1 MIERRFIMSD
11 TNTEVTKLISECL
24 EGKRPEY
31 IIADMSE
38 LDKEIRDMVLNELPW
53 FLDSAKLALNKRV
66 TNLFVQYS
74 KISYEDARY
83 FNIRICGLK
92 LEINEYIHRIQNIL
106 IYTTEPTSRIIQDIM
121 LFIDMIDNQYEYI
134 ENEFVKLYCN

>member
-1 MIERRFIMSD
+1 MSD
-11 TNTEVTKLISECL
+11 TNTEIEKLISECL

-31 IIADMSE
+31 MIADMSE
-38 LDKEIRDMVLNELPW
+38 LDREIRDMVCNELPW
-53 FLDSAKLALNKRV
+53 FLDGKKLALNERD
-66 TNLFVQYS
+66 TNLFVQY
-74 KISYEDARY
+74 KISYENARY

-92 LEINEYIHRIQNIL
+92 LEIDEYMRRIQNIL

>member
-1 MIERRFIMSD
+1 MSD
-11 TNTEVTKLISECL
+11 TNTEIEKLISECL
-24 EGKRPEY
+24 EGKHPEY

-53 FLDSAKLALNKRV
+53 FLDGKKLVLNERA
-66 TNLFVQYS
+66 TNLFVQC
-74 KISYEDARY
+74 KISYENARY

-92 LEINEYIHRIQNIL
+92 LEIDEYMHRIKNIL

-121 LFIDMIDNQYEYI
+121 LFIDMIDSQYEYI

>member
-1 MIERRFIMSD
+1 M
-11 TNTEVTKLISECL
+11 
-24 EGKRPEY
+24 
-31 IIADMSE
+31 
-38 LDKEIRDMVLNELPW
+38 
-53 FLDSAKLALNKRV
+53 
-66 TNLFVQYS
+66 QY
-74 KISYEDARY
+74 KISYENARY

-92 LEINEYIHRIQNIL
+92 LEIDEYMRRIQNIL

>member
-11 TNTEVTKLISECL
+11 TNTEIEKLISECL

-31 IIADMSE
+31 MIADMSE
-38 LDKEIRDMVLNELPW
+38 LDREIRDMVCNELPW
-53 FLDSAKLALNKRV
+53 FLDGKKLALNERD
-66 TNLFVQYS
+66 TNLFVQY
-74 KISYEDARY
+74 KISYENARY

-92 LEINEYIHRIQNIL
+92 LEIDEYMRRIQNIL

>member
-1 MIERRFIMSD
+1 MSD
-11 TNTEVTKLISECL
+11 TNTEITKLISECL
-24 EGKRPEY
+24 EGKHPEY

-38 LDKEIRDMVLNELPW
+38 LDIEIRDMVLDELPL
-53 FLDSAKLALNKRV
+53 FLDGKKLVLNERA

-74 KISYEDARY
+74 KISYENARY
-83 FNIRICGLK
+83 FNIRIYGLRS
-92 LEINEYIHRIQNIL
+92 EIDEYMRRIQNIL

-134 ENEFVKLYCN
+134 ENEFVKLYYN

>member
-1 MIERRFIMSD
+1 MSD
-11 TNTEVTKLISECL
+11 TNTEIEKLIIECL

-38 LDKEIRDMVLNELPW
+38 LDREIRDMVLNELPW
-53 FLDSAKLALNKRV
+53 FLDGKKLALNERD
-66 TNLFVQYS
+66 TNLFVQY
-74 KISYEDARY
+74 KISYENARY
-83 FNIRICGLK
+83 FNIRMCGLK
-92 LEINEYIHRIQNIL
+92 LEIDEYMRRIQNIL

>member
-1 MIERRFIMSD
+1 MSD
-11 TNTEVTKLISECL
+11 TNTEIEKLISECL

-31 IIADMSE
+31 MIADMSE
-38 LDKEIRDMVLNELPW
+38 LDREIRDMVCNELPW
-53 FLDSAKLALNKRV
+53 FLDGKKLALNERD
-66 TNLFVQYS
+66 TNLFVQY
-74 KISYEDARY
+74 KISYENARY

-92 LEINEYIHRIQNIL
+92 LEIDEYMRRIQNIL
-106 IYTTEPTSRIIQDIM
+106 IYTTEPTSRIIQDVM

>member
-1 MIERRFIMSD
+1 MIERRLIMSD
-11 TNTEVTKLISECL
+11 TNTEITKLISECL
-24 EGKRPEY
+24 EGKHPEY

-53 FLDSAKLALNKRV
+53 FLDGKKLALNERA
-66 TNLFVQYS
+66 TDLFVQYS
-74 KISYEDARY
+74 KISYENARY
-83 FNIRICGLK
+83 FNIRIYGLK
-92 LEINEYIHRIQNIL
+92 LEIDEYMRRIQNIL
-106 IYTTEPTSRIIQDIM
+106 IYTIESTSRIIQDIM

>member
-1 MIERRFIMSD
+1 MSD
-11 TNTEVTKLISECL
+11 TNTEITKLISECL
-24 EGKRPEY
+24 EGKHPEY

-53 FLDSAKLALNKRV
+53 FLDGKKLALNERA
-66 TNLFVQYS
+66 TDLFVQYS
-74 KISYEDARY
+74 KISYENARY
-83 FNIRICGLK
+83 FNIRIYGLK
-92 LEINEYIHRIQNIL
+92 LEIDEYMRRIQNIL
-106 IYTTEPTSRIIQDIM
+106 IYTIESTSRIIQDIM